1 LGEALHKHT
10 IVKLELNEEELAT
23 IRIALE
29 EYSECQWD
37 RYTWTNVQGDYEESE
52 LAKEII
58 ARLDNITDE
67 KPVEEELEDCIDP
80 GVAWDRLN
88 TAREVYRKSMTRE
101 VMRNI
106 EDSRRQSNVRSSS
119 NSATVNPFDMS
130 GLEY

>member
-67 KPVEEELEDCIDP
+67 KPLEEELEDCIDP

>member
-1 LGEALHKHT
+1 MGEALQKHT
-10 IVKLELNEEELAT
+10 IVKLELNEEELVT
-23 IRIALE
+23 VRIALE

-37 RYTWTNVQGDYEESE
+37 RYTWTNVQDDYEESE

-58 ARLDNITDE
+58 ARLDNIT
-67 KPVEEELEDCIDP
+67 PVEEELEDCIDP

-88 TAREVYRKSMTRE
+88 SAREVYRKSMTRE

>member
-1 LGEALHKHT
+1 MGEALQKHT

-37 RYTWTNVQGDYEESE
+37 RYTWTNVQSDYEESE

-58 ARLDNITDE
+58 ARLDNIT
-67 KPVEEELEDCIDP
+67 PVEEELEDCIDP

-88 TAREVYRKSMTRE
+88 SAREVYRKSMTRE

>member
-1 LGEALHKHT
+1 MGEALHKHT

-37 RYTWTNVQGDYEESE
+37 RYTWTNVKGDYEESE

>member
-1 LGEALHKHT
+1 MGEALHKHT

>member
-1 LGEALHKHT
+1 MGEALQKHT

-58 ARLDNITDE
+58 ARLDNIT
-67 KPVEEELEDCIDP
+67 PVEEELEDCIDP

>member
-1 LGEALHKHT
+1 MGEALHKHT

-80 GVAWDRLN
+80 GVAMG
-88 TAREVYRKSMTRE
+88 S
-101 VMRNI
+101 
-106 EDSRRQSNVRSSS
+106 
-119 NSATVNPFDMS
+119 
-130 GLEY
+130 

>member
-1 LGEALHKHT
+1 MGEALQKHT

-37 RYTWTNVQGDYEESE
+37 RYTWTNVQGDYDESE

-58 ARLDNITDE
+58 ARLDNIT
-67 KPVEEELEDCIDP
+67 PAEEELEDCIDP

>member
-1 LGEALHKHT
+1 LGEALQKHT

-67 KPVEEELEDCIDP
+67 KPLEEELEDCIDP

-106 EDSRRQSNVRSSS
+106 EDSRRQSNVRGSS

>member
-1 LGEALHKHT
+1 MGEALQKHT

-37 RYTWTNVQGDYEESE
+37 RYTWTNVQGDYDESE

-58 ARLDNITDE
+58 ARLDNIT
-67 KPVEEELEDCIDP
+67 PVEEELEDCIDP

-88 TAREVYRKSMTRE
+88 SAREVYRKSMTRE

>member
-1 LGEALHKHT
+1 MGEALQKHT

-29 EYSECQWD
+29 EYSECQWN
-37 RYTWTNVQGDYEESE
+37 RYTWTNDQGDYEESE
-52 LAKEII
+52 IAKEII

-67 KPVEEELEDCIDP
+67 KLTEEELEDCVDP

-88 TAREVYRKSMTRE
+88 SAREVYRKSMTRE

>member
-1 LGEALHKHT
+1 MGEALQKHT

-37 RYTWTNVQGDYEESE
+37 RYTWTNVQDDYDESE

-58 ARLDNITDE
+58 ARLDNIT
-67 KPVEEELEDCIDP
+67 PAEEELEDCIDP

-88 TAREVYRKSMTRE
+88 SAREVYRKSMTRE

>member
-1 LGEALHKHT
+1 MGEALHKHT

-58 ARLDNITDE
+58 ARLDNIAEE

>member
-1 LGEALHKHT
+1 MGEALQKHT
-10 IVKLELNEEELAT
+10 IVKLELNEEELVT

-37 RYTWTNVQGDYEESE
+37 RFTWTNVQDDYEESE

-58 ARLDNITDE
+58 ARLDNIT
-67 KPVEEELEDCIDP
+67 PAEEELEDCIDP

>member
-1 LGEALHKHT
+1 MGEALQKHT

-37 RYTWTNVQGDYEESE
+37 RYTWTNVQDDYEESE

-58 ARLDNITDE
+58 ARLDNIT
-67 KPVEEELEDCIDP
+67 PVEEELEDCIDP

-88 TAREVYRKSMTRE
+88 IAREVYRKSMTRE

>member
-1 LGEALHKHT
+1 MGEALQKHT

-37 RYTWTNVQGDYEESE
+37 RYTWTNVQDDYEESE

-58 ARLDNITDE
+58 ARLDNIT
-67 KPVEEELEDCIDP
+67 PVEEELEDCIDP

-88 TAREVYRKSMTRE
+88 SAREVYRKSMTRE

-130 GLEY
+130 GLEF

>member
-1 LGEALHKHT
+1 M
-10 IVKLELNEEELAT
+10 KLELNEEELAT

-37 RYTWTNVQGDYEESE
+37 RFTWTNVQDDYEESE

-58 ARLDNITDE
+58 ARLDNIT
-67 KPVEEELEDCIDP
+67 PVEEELEDCIDP

-88 TAREVYRKSMTRE
+88 TAREVYRKPMTRE

-106 EDSRRQSNVRSSS
+106 VDSRRQSNVRSSS

>member
-1 LGEALHKHT
+1 MGEALHKHT

-67 KPVEEELEDCIDP
+67 KPLEEELEDCIDP

>member
-1 LGEALHKHT
+1 MGEALQKHT

-37 RYTWTNVQGDYEESE
+37 RYTWTNVQDDYEESE

>member
-119 NSATVNPFDMS
+119 NSVTVNPFDMS

>member
-1 LGEALHKHT
+1 MGEALQKHT

-37 RYTWTNVQGDYEESE
+37 RYTWTNVQDDYEESE

-58 ARLDNITDE
+58 ARLDNIT
-67 KPVEEELEDCIDP
+67 PAEEELEDCIDP

-88 TAREVYRKSMTRE
+88 SAREVYRKSMTRE

>member
-1 LGEALHKHT
+1 MGEALQKHT

-37 RYTWTNVQGDYEESE
+37 RYTWTNVQGDYDESE

-58 ARLDNITDE
+58 ARLDNIT
-67 KPVEEELEDCIDP
+67 PAEEELEDCIDP

-88 TAREVYRKSMTRE
+88 SAREVYRKSMTRE

>member
-1 LGEALHKHT
+1 MGEALQKHT
-10 IVKLELNEEELAT
+10 IVKLELNEEELVT

-37 RYTWTNVQGDYEESE
+37 RFTWTNVQDDYEESE

-58 ARLDNITDE
+58 ARLDNIT
-67 KPVEEELEDCIDP
+67 PVEEELEDCIDP

>member
-1 LGEALHKHT
+1 MGEALQKHT

-37 RYTWTNVQGDYEESE
+37 RFTWTNVQGDYEESE

-58 ARLDNITDE
+58 ARLDNIT
-67 KPVEEELEDCIDP
+67 PVEEELEDCIDP

-88 TAREVYRKSMTRE
+88 SAREVYRKSMTRE

>member
-1 LGEALHKHT
+1 MGEALQKHT

-37 RYTWTNVQGDYEESE
+37 RYTWTNVQDDYEESE

-58 ARLDNITDE
+58 ARLDNIV
-67 KPVEEELEDCIDP
+67 PVEEELEDCIDP

-88 TAREVYRKSMTRE
+88 SAREVYRKSMTRE

>member
-1 LGEALHKHT
+1 MGEALQKHT

-37 RYTWTNVQGDYEESE
+37 RYTWTNVQGDYDESE

-58 ARLDNITDE
+58 ARLDNIT
-67 KPVEEELEDCIDP
+67 PVEEELEDCIDP

>member
-1 LGEALHKHT
+1 MGEALQKHT

-37 RYTWTNVQGDYEESE
+37 RFTWTNVQGDYEESE

-58 ARLDNITDE
+58 ARLDNIT
-67 KPVEEELEDCIDP
+67 PAEEELEDCIDP

>member
-1 LGEALHKHT
+1 MGEALQKHT
-10 IVKLELNEEELAT
+10 IVKLELNEEELVT

-37 RYTWTNVQGDYEESE
+37 RYTWTNVQDDYEESE

-58 ARLDNITDE
+58 ARLDNIT
-67 KPVEEELEDCIDP
+67 PVEEELEDCIDP

-88 TAREVYRKSMTRE
+88 SAREVYRKSMTRE

>member
-1 LGEALHKHT
+1 MGEALQKHT
-10 IVKLELNEEELAT
+10 IVKLELNEEELVT

-37 RYTWTNVQGDYEESE
+37 RYTWTNVQGDYDESE

-58 ARLDNITDE
+58 ARLDNIT
-67 KPVEEELEDCIDP
+67 PVEEELEDCIDP

>member
-1 LGEALHKHT
+1 LGEARHKHT

>member
-1 LGEALHKHT
+1 MGEALQKHT

-37 RYTWTNVQGDYEESE
+37 RFTWTNVQDDYEESE

-58 ARLDNITDE
+58 ARLDNIT
-67 KPVEEELEDCIDP
+67 PAEEELEDCIDP